1 MFWRLFLLKLHAV
14 CRKTAIFA
22 YKMSN
27 QYKKTTYGED
37 RQFR

>member
-22 YKMSN
+22 YKMYN
-27 QYKKTTYGED
+27 QYKNNLWRK
-37 RQFR
+37 